1 MFNLYD
7 IVNIA
12 IYNCDLQIVSAQ
24 THKAR
29 MMTKELITQSPP
41 KKDRFKTVLDG
52 SDVSLYRIKNRKGV
66 EVSVTNY
73 GARIVSFLVPDSN
86 GKIDDIVLGYNSIED
101 YLNSDNGYYGATIGR
116 FGNRISNGTF
126 TLNNETYQLQ
136 KNELDNHL
144 HGGERGL
151 HTVVWDVSSQ
161 TDKYITLKYRSEDG
175 EGGYPGNMDLEVIF
189 SLNDSGELT
198 IRYKAVSDKKTI
210 INLTNHAFFN
220 LAGAGSGSV
229 ANHMITINADSYTP
243 VDGAM
248 IPTGEIEPVADG
260 VMDFREMK
268 PMGRDWNL
276 DDPQLNIA
284 DGYDHNFVLRK
295 RNKHSP
301 EFAARVSEAN
311 SGRMLELET
320 TEPALQF
327 YTANALNGQDVGR
340 EGIPYEAK
348 TAFCL
353 ETQNFPD
360 SPNKPHFPSAT
371 LEPGELFTSTTIYRI
386 SW

>member
-1 MFNLYD
+1 MAN
-7 IVNIA
+7 
-12 IYNCDLQIVSAQ
+12 
-24 THKAR
+24 
-29 MMTKELITQSPP
+29 ELITQSPP
-41 KKDRFKTVLDG
+41 ETDRFNTVLDG
-52 SDVSLYRIKNRKGV
+52 SDVSLYKIKNRKGV

-86 GKIDDIVLGYNSIED
+86 GNIDDIVLGYNSIEE
-101 YLNSDNGYYGATIGR
+101 YLNSDNVYYGATIGR

-126 TLNNETYQLQ
+126 TLNNVSYQLQ
-136 KNELDNHL
+136 KNESNNNHL

-151 HTVVWDVSSQ
+151 HAVVWGISGQ
-161 TDKYITLKYRSEDG
+161 TDDCITFNYRSEDG
-175 EGGYPGNMDLEVIF
+175 ECGYPGNLDLEVTF
-189 SLNDSGELT
+189 SLNESGELS
-198 IRYKAVSDKKTI
+198 ISYKAVSDKKTI

-229 ANHMITINADSYTP
+229 ANHMITIHADSYTP
-243 VDGAM
+243 VDEAM

-260 VMDFREMK
+260 VMDFRKMK
-268 PMGRDWNL
+268 PMGRDWNR

-295 RNKHSP
+295 RDEHSP
-301 EFAARVSEAN
+301 ALAATVSEAK
-311 SGRMLELET
+311 SGRMLEIET
-320 TEPALQF
+320 TEPGLQF

-360 SPNKPHFPSAT
+360 SPNKPQFPSAI
-371 LEPGELFTSTTIYRI
+371 LEPGELFTSRTIYRI

>member
-1 MFNLYD
+1 M
-7 IVNIA
+7 I
-12 IYNCDLQIVSAQ
+12 
-24 THKAR
+24 
-29 MMTKELITQSPP
+29 
-41 KKDRFKTVLDG
+41 
-52 SDVSLYRIKNRKGV
+52 
-66 EVSVTNY
+66 
-73 GARIVSFLVPDSN
+73 
-86 GKIDDIVLGYNSIED
+86 
-101 YLNSDNGYYGATIGR
+101 
-116 FGNRISNGTF
+116 
-126 TLNNETYQLQ
+126 
-136 KNELDNHL
+136 
-144 HGGERGL
+144 
-151 HTVVWDVSSQ
+151 
-161 TDKYITLKYRSEDG
+161 
-175 EGGYPGNMDLEVIF
+175 
-189 SLNDSGELT
+189 
-198 IRYKAVSDKKTI
+198 KKTI

-229 ANHMITINADSYTP
+229 ANHMIAINADSYTP
-243 VDGAM
+243 VDEAM

-260 VMDFREMK
+260 VMDFRKMK

-295 RNKHSP
+295 RDKHSP

-320 TEPALQF
+320 TEPGLQF

-360 SPNKPHFPSAT
+360 SPNKPQFPSAT
-371 LEPGELFTSTTIYRI
+371 LEPGELFTSKTVYRI